1 MSTRFQFITKE
12 KDNDNFISMS
22 VFWNSI
28 SKKNGLDE
36 QKKLSP
42 FTEQLDLFYICLLI
56 GLKNNL
62 KIDTHVFEKSDVND
76 AWTKNLKTSGAKDY
90 ILGLFLS
97 KITNEF
103 KDDQSKIKKT
113 INEVLDNDSE
123 TNLSD
128 FGMEKINSYC
138 FAGYIKI
145 LEELKNNTPSTIV
158 KFLNVVNKLLRN

>member
-62 KIDTHVFEKSDVND
+62 KIDTHFR
-76 AWTKNLKTSGAKDY
+76 
-90 ILGLFLS
+90 IIF
-97 KITNEF
+97 I
-103 KDDQSKIKKT
+103 
-113 INEVLDNDSE
+113 
-123 TNLSD
+123 
-128 FGMEKINSYC
+128 
-138 FAGYIKI
+138 
-145 LEELKNNTPSTIV
+145 
-158 KFLNVVNKLLRN
+158 